1 MKAVASFFHIRAD
14 IIALWQIPL
23 YNAVRR
29 NKSSST
35 KNQKIIDMAIGLLLQ

>member
-1 MKAVASFFHIRAD
+1 MKAVASFFYIRAD
-14 IIALWQIPL
+14 IVVLWQILL

-35 KNQKIIDMAIGLLLQ
+35 KNQKTADTAIGLLLQ